1 MSEMRNGSGV
11 NREQALWKASAV
23 FAPGFPRQSSDA
35 DRMQGKRRE
44 RTDFCDA
51 LTAAMNNGM
60 PGYYSVYSF
69 PRGHSQDGNIPK
81 VDCIFIDLDVEGDE
95 YDPNSDEP
103 QFDAWKRD
111 MSALL
116 ARVRMIAST
125 IIDGEEEQH
134 FRAALSGHKGL
145 HLYLDFP
152 TIAPSNGDFVQFKN
166 GLKSYGEQV
175 MSWLD
180 ATAGGVNIDRWVD
193 VDASDLG
200 RLARHPNTIH
210 HGAAYDDTERWC
222 VPVTISELAE
232 LHVEDYLELTE
243 APRWPDGY
251 ERNPSTT
258 AGDKVVQ
265 AIRNASASKSTSSG
279 SSTYNGSI
287 IDEYEE
293 RSNEDL
299 ELADIDLLTSNY
311 PCIAAF
317 RERNDAFK
325 HGNASH
331 IMEVNV
337 IGKLVE
343 IQTPREVIHE
353 FLSEIPG
360 YEEGWTDE
368 QIDTVIARQYSSF
381 NCTEIASRAPQF
393 CHGDSCAVYRRSE
406 DVQK

>member
-1 MSEMRNGSGV
+1 V
-11 NREQALWKASAV
+11 NREKALWTASKV

-35 DRMQGKRRE
+35 ERMQATRFNRA
-44 RTDFCDA
+44 DFCDA
-51 LTAAMNNGM
+51 LNEAMDNGM

-95 YDPNSDEP
+95 YDPHSEEP

-111 MSALL
+111 ISALL
-116 ARVRMIAST
+116 ARARMIASA
-125 IIDGEEEQH
+125 IIDGGQERH
-134 FRAALSGHKGL
+134 FRATLSGHKGL

-152 TIAPSNGDFVQFKN
+152 TIAPTNGDFIQFKN

-180 ATAGGVNIDRWVD
+180 STAGGVNIDRWVD

-210 HGAAYDDTERWC
+210 HGAAYDEKRRWC
-222 VPVTISELAE
+222 VPVTISELAD
-232 LHVEDYLELTE
+232 LRVEDYLELTKQ
-243 APRWPDGY
+243 PRWPEGY
-251 ERNPSTT
+251 ARNPSST

-265 AIRNASASKSTSSG
+265 EIRSASSSKSSGSG
-279 SSTYNGSI
+279 SSTYNRSI
-287 IDEYEE
+287 ISDYEE
-293 RSNEDL
+293 ESNDDL
-299 ELADIDLLTSNY
+299 ELADIDFLTSNY

-317 RERNDAFK
+317 RDRDDAFD

-343 IQTPREVIHE
+343 LKAPREVIHE

-360 YEEGWTDE
+360 YQEGWTDE
-368 QIDTVIARQYSSF
+368 QIDTVIARQYQSF

-393 CHGDSCAVYRRSE
+393 CHGDSCAVYRRSD